1 MKDRLR
7 ELVERAVPSGSVV
20 QRTVKSGI
28 WVTATKMAVRLS
40 QLLMLLVLARLLS
53 PRAFGLMGIALL
65 VLSGIRRFTDIG
77 INAAL
82 IQDKQENIDEYL
94 NTTWTLEAARGVLIF
109 GVLAVAAPFIAGVFD
124 EPGATNL
131 IRVLGLSPLL
141 YGFRNPAIVYFQK
154 DLSFHK
160 DFVFKSSGSVVQFV
174 VGVGYA
180 LYSPTVWALVFA
192 TVSKSFFKFILSYV
206 LHDYRPRPAFEVA
219 VARRLIDYG
228 KWITGASI
236 IGFVYS
242 EGDDAFVGWF
252 LSATA
257 LGFYQYAYR
266 IADMPA
272 SEASGIIS
280 EITFPAYS
288 RLQGDIDELRGAL
301 LQTTRLTAFV
311 AFPLSFGIA
320 LVAPSFVP
328 AVLGDEWRPMI
339 TAMQILALYGLL
351 HSITRNFGAIW
362 KALDRPD
369 YIVKTGLLRVACI
382 AAFIWPATARWGI
395 EGTALVVVGV
405 YVFPMLPLDVYLSAR
420 MVKARQRQLYAEY
433 LYPFVAASVMFGT
446 LWYAAAA
453 TELTPLVEFLVL
465 VPSGAVV
472 YFAVAF
478 LLERRFDWGIERNL
492 RMISDGIRG

>member
-7 ELVERAVPSGSVV
+7 ELVERAVPSGSVI

-40 QLLMLLVLARLLS
+40 QILMLIVLARLLD

-65 VLSGIRRFTDIG
+65 VLSGIRRFTNIG

-82 IQDKQENIDEYL
+82 IQDEQENVDEYL
-94 NTTWTLEAARGVLIF
+94 NTTWCLEAARGFLIF
-109 GVLAVAAPFIAGVFD
+109 GVLAVAAPFIAGIFD
-124 EPGATNL
+124 EPSATPL
-131 IRVLGLSPLL
+131 IRVLALSPLL
-141 YGFRNPAIVYFQK
+141 YGLRNPAVVYFQK

-192 TVSKSFFKFILSYV
+192 TVSKSFFKLFLSYV
-206 LHDYRPRPAFEVA
+206 LHDYRPWPTFEVA
-219 VARRLIDYG
+219 AARRLIDYG

-236 IGFVYS
+236 IGFIYS

-252 LSATA
+252 LTATS

-272 SEASGIIS
+272 SEAAGIIS

-288 RLQGDIDELRGAL
+288 RLQGDLDELRGAL
-301 LQTTRLTAFV
+301 LQTTRLTAFI

-320 LVAPSFVP
+320 AVAPSFVP
-328 AVLGDEWRPMI
+328 AILGDEWRPMI
-339 TAMQILALYGLL
+339 TAMQILAMYGLL
-351 HSITRNFGAIW
+351 HAITRNFGAIW

-369 YIVKTGLLRVACI
+369 FIVKTGLVRVACI
-382 AAFIWPATARWGI
+382 AALIWPATARWGI

-420 MVKARQRQLYAEY
+420 MVEARQRRLYAEY

-446 LWYAAAA
+446 LWYVASA
-453 TELTPLVEFLVL
+453 TTLTPLVEFLVL

-478 LLERRFDWGIERNL
+478 LLERQFDWGIERNL